1 MSTHDPHASSDSSS
15 TRLEEL
21 LSDRATEGLSAEEWR
36 ELGGLL
42 AANPDAAVEEFDL
55 AAAGLE
61 VELQNAEQE
70 SEAFEPLPDHLRDR
84 IVAEGRVRV
93 RAQHAPLPRREEA
106 PGDPREPALL
116 EPCRASSPASLGWL
130 GYAAAALFGIA
141 LGFLLTSDHSR
152 DLTAEES
159 YAKLLERRAPAE
171 LVRATWIA
179 VDGNGAEKVRG
190 EVVWCDLDQEGYMLL
205 EGLTPNEISKE
216 QYQLWIVD
224 GDRGHKEPVDGGV
237 FDIAVKDGVQTIPI
251 DSALIVDQPG
261 LFVITLEPKGGVVVS
276 DCPFLATAE
285 VGS

>member
-93 RAQHAPLPRREEA
+93 RAQHASLPRREHA
-106 PGDPREPALL
+106 PPA
-116 EPCRASSPASLGWL
+116 SQSGTSPASLGWL
-130 GYAAAALFGIA
+130 GYAATALFGIA
-141 LGFLLTSDHSR
+141 LGFLLTSDRSSE
-152 DLTAEES
+152 LTIEGS

-276 DCPFLATAE
+276 DGPFLATAE